1 MRQIPDP
8 ETLIGDP
15 LQTEKCEKC
24 KNKCSIL
31 NGENCAIGQASSQ
44 VCRLKGLTTGHSC
57 LSTLTIQRAL
67 GNRLRYPL
75 DIDLLNNQR
84 RVLSGK
90 FLEKVDLLQRWS
102 SLSGGSAGGLPL
114 IFTWLA
120 APCWPLAFLIF
131 SPPL

>member
-75 DIDLLNNQR
+75 DIDL
-84 RVLSGK
+84 
-90 FLEKVDLLQRWS
+90 
-102 SLSGGSAGGLPL
+102 
-114 IFTWLA
+114 
-120 APCWPLAFLIF
+120 
-131 SPPL
+131 

>member
-90 FLEKVDLLQRWS
+90 FLEKVDLLKRWS

-114 IFTWLA
+114 IFTLLA